1 VISLLQ
7 SGLLKREVINM
18 NSQNNK
24 EELMMRP
31 MEPEDIS
38 DVLEIDRKSIGKRRA
53 PTYNN
58 LITEELGGDLDLSLI
73 GEIGGQVVGFVLARQ
88 IYIGEPP
95 VEVGLIQIL
104 GVDPDYRGQGIASTL
119 TSAIADLCRT
129 RGLKALHVMVRQDDS
144 QLQGFFKRQGFS
156 SGILIDYSK
165 KL

>member
-7 SGLLKREVINM
+7 PGLLKREVITM
-18 NSQNNK
+18 NRQNNK
-24 EELMMRP
+24 EKLMIRP

-38 DVLEIDRKSIGKRRA
+38 DVLEIDRKSIGKSRA

-58 LITEELGGDLDLSLI
+58 LITGELGGDLDLSLV
-73 GEIGGQVVGFVLARQ
+73 GEFGGHFVGFVLGRQ

-104 GVDPDYRGQGIASTL
+104 GVDPDYRGRGIASTL
-119 TSAIADLCRT
+119 TNAIADLCRS

-144 QLQGFFKRQGFS
+144 QLQGFFKRLGFA
-156 SGILIDYSK
+156 SGALVDYSK